1 LSHDGRIGC
10 HTMAVTAAGHAWT
23 SGGNVYGQL
32 DVGDRTNRLGFT
44 QVDAGQLGGARIVM
58 AACGWLHSVVVSAE
72 GRVWTFGRGW
82 SGSLGHNDEQHRLVP
97 TLLAGK
103 CLARKCTLRQS
114 VISVKPTEEE
124 VQIRGKRGR
133 SEKDETTGVRKTK
146 PRTRPTRE
154 AASKPKTYAVDS
166 DSLDEEEEEED
177 AFVRGGGGR
186 GNC

>member
-1 LSHDGRIGC
+1 
-10 HTMAVTAAGHAWT
+10 MAGSTAAGGGVAHA
-23 SGGNVYGQL
+23 SKAQSHLNDGVRLKHVL
-32 DVGDRTNRLGFT
+32 D
-44 QVDAGQLGGARIVM
+44 A
-58 AACGWLHSVVVSAE
+58 
-72 GRVWTFGRGW
+72 FGR
-82 SGSLGHNDEQHRLVP
+82 HMH
-97 TLLAGK
+97 
-103 CLARKCTLRQS
+103 RKCTLRQS

-186 GNC
+186 GNR